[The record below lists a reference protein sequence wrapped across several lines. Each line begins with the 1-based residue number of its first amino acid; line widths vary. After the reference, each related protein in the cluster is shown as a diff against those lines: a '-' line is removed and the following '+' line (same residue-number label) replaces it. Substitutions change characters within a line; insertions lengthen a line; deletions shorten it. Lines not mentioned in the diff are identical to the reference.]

1 VVGVSNQIK
10 IEIKITGGKK
20 NIEDFAKIEPEQMK
34 VEYRD
39 WELKNEIEEFQ
50 GLDIGL
56 YPLLEDDWTRGKCG
70 FKAIQYMAAGVPC
83 IASPVGTNLEVI
95 EDGRNGLLAESPAEW
110 EAAMIRLLTDLP
122 FREKV
127 IEEGYR
133 TVRERYSLAVH
144 GPRLAGVIRDVCGD
158 WERGERGETRR

>member
-1 VVGVSNQIK
+1 MGVNNQVE
-10 IEIKITGGKK
+10 IELKITGAKRR
-20 NIEDFAKIEPEQMK
+20 IEDFAKIEPEQMK

-39 WELKNEIEEFQ
+39 WDLKNEIEEFQ
-50 GLDIGL
+50 RLDIGL

-133 TVRERYSLAVH
+133 TVRERYSLAVN

-158 WERGERGETRR
+158 WERGERGETWR